1 MRKNP
6 SYTALLRPARLL
18 ISEKSA
24 AYTIKWSYSII
35 CQVRVNHIPSV
46 NNLQKKIFKCLE
58 KYVHIF
64 DTKFRLIAMYVL
76 HIAKKKRTADAS
88 FDCKFLDVVKF
99 DLFRHAA

>member
-1 MRKNP
+1 M
-6 SYTALLRPARLL
+6 SG
-18 ISEKSA
+18 I
-24 AYTIKWSYSII
+24 
-35 CQVRVNHIPSV
+35 
-46 NNLQKKIFKCLE
+46 
-58 KYVHIF
+58 VHIF